1 MPKRNSHSNLEIT
14 FRNHIPVE
22 DGGARK
28 FVGFVAGLASA
39 LKGNS
44 ASNQDFNSVNF
55 FLHRQRRGR
64 QHRAIRAASELN
76 DFLCKH
82 YPGPGPEPLL
92 DRGEK
97 RSYGWPAGTVPAAWR
112 NEFRGA
118 NRICT
123 AAVTLLEAFG

>member
-55 FLHRQRRGR
+55 FQHWQRRGR
-64 QHRAIRAASELN
+64 QHRAILAASALN

-82 YPGPGPEPLL
+82 YLPGPEPLL
-92 DRGEK
+92 DRGAK
-97 RSYGWPAGTVPAAWR
+97 RSYAWPAGTVRTPWH
-112 NEFRGA
+112 
-118 NRICT
+118 
-123 AAVTLLEAFG
+123 